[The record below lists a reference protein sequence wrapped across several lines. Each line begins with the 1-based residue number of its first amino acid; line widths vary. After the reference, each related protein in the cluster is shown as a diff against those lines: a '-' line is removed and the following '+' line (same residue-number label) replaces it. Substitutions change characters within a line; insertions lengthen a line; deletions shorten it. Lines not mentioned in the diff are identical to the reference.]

1 MLYSRPLE
9 YQLNFSIS
17 MINYNEKSFRPVLN
31 SENGETSAETI
42 FHYIQ
47 QGNILSSSYFGGKIL
62 QGHLIGFVDEHG
74 QIHMRYHQVN
84 VDHELMTGICH
95 SVPEVLPS
103 GKLRLHESWQWTSG
117 DFSKGSS
124 ILEEI

>member
-95 SVPEVLPS
+95 SVP
-103 GKLRLHESWQWTSG
+103 
-117 DFSKGSS
+117 
-124 ILEEI
+124 